1 MNVAVLDDYQH
12 VARDFADWDSLGP
25 NVDVQF
31 FHDHLDDENKLVARL
46 AAYEIIA
53 IMRESTP
60 FRRSLIERLPNLK
73 LLVTTG
79 KRNASVDVKACQ
91 DRGVTVC
98 GTGISDGSTV
108 ELTWALLLAVVRGI
122 PREER
127 GMHEGRWQV
136 GLGMELRGKTLGVV
150 GLGRL
155 GSQVAKIGMAFGM
168 QVIAW
173 SQNLSA
179 QRASEVGA
187 EPASKEDLFARADVV
202 TVHYVLSDRSRGL
215 IGAPEFAKMKK
226 TAYFINTSRGPIVDS
241 AALVDA
247 LRSGKIAGAGIDVYD
262 REPLPMDDPLRKA
275 PNAVLLPHVGYVSDG
290 VYRVFYPDTV
300 EDIKAWLAGK
310 PVRVVEP

>member
-1 MNVAVLDDYQH
+1 MKVAVLDDYQH
-12 VARDFADWDSLGP
+12 VAGDFADWDSLGP
-25 NVDVQF
+25 QVEVQF
-31 FHDHLDDENKLVARL
+31 FHDHLDDEDKLVARL
-46 AAYEIIA
+46 TPFEIIA
-53 IMRESTP
+53 IMRERTP
-60 FRRSLIERLPNLK
+60 FGRSLIERLPNLK

-79 KRNASVDVKACQ
+79 KRNASVDVKACH

-98 GTGISDGSTV
+98 GTGVSDGSTV
-108 ELTWALLLAVVRGI
+108 ELTWALIMAVVRGI

-127 GMHEGRWQV
+127 GMREGRWQT
-136 GLGMELRGKTLGVV
+136 GLGTEIRGKTLGVV

-168 QVIAW
+168 KAIAW

-179 QRASEVGA
+179 ERASEVGA
-187 EPASKEDLFARADVV
+187 ERVSKEDLFARADVV

-215 IGAPEFAKMKK
+215 VGAPEFAKMKK
-226 TAYFINTSRGPIVDS
+226 TAYFVNTSRGPIVDS
-241 AALVDA
+241 VALVEA
-247 LRSGKIAGAGIDVYD
+247 LRSGKIAGAGIDVYE
-262 REPLPMDDPLRKA
+262 REPLPMDDPLRSA

-310 PVRVVEP
+310 PVRVIEP

>member
-1 MNVAVLDDYQH
+1 MNVAVLDDYQR
-12 VARDFADWDSLGP
+12 VARDFADWGSLGSD
-25 NVDVQF
+25 VKVQF
-31 FHDHLDDENKLVARL
+31 FEDHLEDEDKLVARL
-46 AAYEIIA
+46 AGFEVIA
-53 IMRESTP
+53 IMRERTP
-60 FRRSLIERLPNLK
+60 FRRSLIERLPKLK

-79 KRNASVDVKACQ
+79 KRNASVDVAACK

-108 ELTWALLLAVVRGI
+108 ELTWALILAVVRGI

-136 GLGMELRGKTLGVV
+136 GLGMEIHGKTLGVV

-168 QVIAW
+168 KVIAW
-173 SQNLSA
+173 SQNLA
-179 QRASEVGA
+179 TERANEVGV
-187 EPASKEDLFARADVV
+187 EKVTKEELFSHADIV
-202 TVHYVLSDRSRGL
+202 TIHYVLSNRSRGL
-215 IGAPEFAKMKK
+215 VGAAEFSKMKK
-226 TAYFINTSRGPIVDS
+226 TAYLVNTSRGPIVDS

-290 VYRVFYPDTV
+290 VYRIFYPDTL
-300 EDIKAWLAGK
+300 EDIKAWLSGK
-310 PVRVVEP
+310 PIRVIEP

>member
-12 VARDFADWDSLGP
+12 VARDFADWGSLGAD
-25 NVDVQF
+25 VKVQF
-31 FHDHLDDENKLVARL
+31 FHDHLEDEDELVARL
-46 AAYEIIA
+46 AAFEIIA
-53 IMRESTP
+53 IMRERTP
-60 FRRSLIERLPNLK
+60 FTRSLVGRLPNLK

-91 DRGVTVC
+91 ERGVTVC

-108 ELTWALLLAVVRGI
+108 ELTWALLLATVRGI

-127 GMHEGRWQV
+127 AMREGRWQV

-168 QVIAW
+168 KAIAW
-173 SQNLSA
+173 SLNLTA
-179 QRASEVGA
+179 ERAREVGA
-187 EPASKEDLFARADVV
+187 EQVTKEELFARADVV
-202 TVHYVLSDRSRGL
+202 TVHYVLSNRSRGL

-226 TAYFINTSRGPIVDS
+226 TAYFVNTSRGPIVDS
-241 AALVDA
+241 AALAAA
-247 LRSGKIAGAGIDVYD
+247 LNSGQIAGAGIDVYD
-262 REPLPMDDPLRKA
+262 REPLPMDDPLRDA
-275 PNAVLLPHVGYVSDG
+275 ANTVLLPHVGYVSDG

-300 EDIKAWLAGK
+300 EDIKAWLSGR
-310 PVRVVEP
+310 PVRVIEP